1 MTLTKAIKLA
11 GLGVALIAL
20 TAADTPAL
28 SPQEIVDSAPVSAWK
43 DIPPEDMVVI
53 RFKDG
58 TSSVLQLAPEFAP
71 VHVANIKTLVKTGWL
86 NSAALIRVQDNYVTQ
101 WGYPDAEEAPLPA
114 GVIKTPPAE
123 YEHTPTKHFKPLTY
137 KDSFAAGVGH
147 VASWPVATDG
157 KSQWLTHCYGMIGVA
172 RDVAPDTGSGSQ
184 LYTVIGQAPRALDR
198 NVTLV
203 GRVIAGME
211 NLSARPRG
219 TEELGF
225 YKTPPEGGRFTSV
238 TLVSDLPEAERPRFQ
253 VMDTDSATFADW
265 VKARA
270 NRSGTF
276 FVKSAGAIDICNAT
290 APIRKVP

>member
-1 MTLTKAIKLA
+1 MAA
-11 GLGVALIAL
+11 LGVAFLAL
-20 TAADTPAL
+20 TAADKPAP
-28 SPQEIVDSAPVSAWK
+28 SPQEVIDAAPASAWK
-43 DIPPEDMVVI
+43 DIPAEDLVLI

-58 TSSVLQLAPEFAP
+58 SSSVLQLAPAFAP

-114 GVIKTPPAE
+114 GVVKVPPAE
-123 YEHTPTKHFKPLTY
+123 YDHAPSKAFKPLPY
-137 KDSFAAGVGH
+137 KDSFSRAGH
-147 VASWPVATDG
+147 VATWPAATDG
-157 KSQWLTHCYGMIGVA
+157 KRQWLVHCYGMIGVA

-203 GRVIAGME
+203 GRVVAGME

-225 YKTPPEGGRFTSV
+225 YKAPPEAGRFTSV
-238 TLVSDLPEAERPRFQ
+238 TLVSDLPASERPKFQ

-290 APIRKVP
+290 APIRPKP